1 MIRANKT
8 IAILLATYN
17 GCHFIREQLDSI
29 FSQTNECWH
38 LYVHDDGSKD
48 GTLEILSEYE
58 NRYSGRMT
66 VLKYDSQGGAKNN
79 FLSLLEKVEAPYYM
93 FSDQDDVWLPNKV
106 EIEYARMKEAES
118 HEGAKPILVFTD
130 LVVVDVNKNVINPSF
145 WEYEGIYPKFV
156 KRFTDLAALNIVTG
170 CTMLFNHKAKE
181 ILGKSYG
188 KAMMHDA
195 WIAMHVIACG
205 GALCEVDTATMLY
218 RQHGDNTLGARD
230 ASTLTW
236 KYRMRNIVYL
246 LKMNYLHFRQMNDVS
261 SISLID
267 YISTKIRYRKYI
279 KNVGKG

>member
-93 FSDQDDVWLPNKV
+93 FSDQDDVWLPNK
-106 EIEYARMKEAES
+106 IECCINVMQHKE
-118 HEGAKPILVFTD
+118 KINPDIPIIVNTD
-130 LVVVDVNKNVINPSF
+130 LKVVDQELNVIDDSF
-145 WEYEGIYPKFV
+145 WHYEGIKTSFIKHYI
-156 KRFTDLAALNIVTG
+156 DNAAVNTVTG
-170 CTMLFNHKAKE
+170 CTMLFNHKAKSVMRKPYSRA
-181 ILGKSYG
+181 L
-188 KAMMHDA
+188 MHDA
-195 WIAMHVIACG
+195 WITLSVYAVG
-205 GALCEVDTATMLY
+205 GTVLYLPEKTVLY
-218 RQHGDNTLGARD
+218 RQHTGNVLGARD
-230 ASTLTW
+230 I
-236 KYRMRNIVYL
+236 KRNTIA
-246 LKMNYLHFRQMNDVS
+246 FRIKNFYSIIMSNVGHYKQMNAIKKI
-261 SISLID
+261 SIMD
-267 YISTKIRYRKYI
+267 YINAKIRYRKTI
-279 KNVGKG
+279 